1 LLRLFDVIIGSHK
14 HISDIGAIGESLIL
28 TMCVGKRHYH
38 HTMKQRTKS
47 LPIPTAITTIT
58 ESPISPITLTR
69 ASDDHTLIGWW
80 LRRFTSKHTLRA
92 YQSDLALF
100 SKVVG
105 RSLRQC
111 VADDMVSL
119 DVWLRENV
127 SNARRQRVI
136 ATIKSLFRFAQETG
150 YHSVNPAMAIRV
162 PKPTETLHER
172 ILAEDETLTML
183 TMTKDI
189 RHRAILTL
197 IYAGG
202 LRAGELSGLKWKNLI
217 AREDGKAQLSVLGK
231 GSKTRQILIP
241 AKTHQ
246 LIKAYREVLI
256 ADITNITN
264 IDESPMFQTSRGSPL
279 HTNQIWRIVKQASE
293 RAGLSKKISPHFL
306 RHAHCSH
313 ALDAGAPIH
322 LVRQTLGHADL
333 KTTGR
338 YAHARPHE
346 SSGEW
351 LKVA

>member
-1 LLRLFDVIIGSHK
+1 
-14 HISDIGAIGESLIL
+14 
-28 TMCVGKRHYH
+28 MCVGKRHYH
-38 HTMKQRTKS
+38 HMSKKPTTAS
-47 LPIPTAITTIT
+47 LTPTAITTIA
-58 ESPISPITLTR
+58 ESPISPMSMTR
-69 ASDDHTLIGWW
+69 ASDDQTLISWW
-80 LRRFTSKHTLRA
+80 LRRFTSRHTLRA
-92 YQSDLALF
+92 YQADLDLF
-100 SKVVG
+100 AKVVG
-105 RSLRQC
+105 HPLRQC
-111 VADDMVSL
+111 VADDMVAL
-119 DVWLRENV
+119 DVWLRDNA

-150 YHSVNPAMAIRV
+150 YHAVNPAMAIRV

-217 AREDGKAQLSVLGK
+217 AREDGKAQLSVTGK
-231 GSKTRQILIP
+231 GNKTRQILIP
-241 AKTHQ
+241 AKTHE
-246 LIKAYREVLI
+246 LIKSYRKQFI
-256 ADITNITN
+256 ADIGDT
-264 IDESPMFQTSRGSPL
+264 DESPIFQTKTGSPL

-322 LVRQTLGHADL
+322 LVKQTLGHADL

>member
-1 LLRLFDVIIGSHK
+1 MNK
-14 HISDIGAIGESLIL
+14 
-28 TMCVGKRHYH
+28 K
-38 HTMKQRTKS
+38 
-47 LPIPTAITTIT
+47 PTTAVLSPTTINAIT
-58 ESPISPITLTR
+58 ESPISPMSLTR
-69 ASDDHTLIGWW
+69 ASDDQTLIAWW
-80 LRRFTSKHTLRA
+80 LRRFTSRHTLRA
-92 YQSDLALF
+92 YQADLDLF
-100 SKVVG
+100 AKVVG
-105 RSLRQC
+105 RPLRQC
-111 VADDMVSL
+111 VADDMVAL
-119 DVWLRENV
+119 DVWLRDNA

-150 YHSVNPAMAIRV
+150 YHAVNPAMAIRV

-183 TMTKDI
+183 TMTKDV
-189 RHRAILTL
+189 RQRAILTL

-217 AREDGKAQLSVLGK
+217 AREDGKAQLSVTGK
-231 GSKTRQILIP
+231 GNKTRQILIP
-241 AKTHQ
+241 AKTHE
-246 LIKAYREVLI
+246 LIRSYRKQFI
-256 ADITNITN
+256 ADIGDIN
-264 IDESPMFQTSRGSPL
+264 ESPIFQTKTGSPL
-279 HTNQIWRIVKQASE
+279 HTNQIWRIVKQASQ

-322 LVRQTLGHADL
+322 LVKQTLGHADL